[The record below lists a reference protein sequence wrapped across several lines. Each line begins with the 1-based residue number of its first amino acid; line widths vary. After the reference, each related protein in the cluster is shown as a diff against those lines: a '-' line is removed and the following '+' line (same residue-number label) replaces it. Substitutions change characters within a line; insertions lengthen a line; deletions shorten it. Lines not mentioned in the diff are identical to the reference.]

1 MLLSMR
7 RITAKI
13 CVGTAEGKSPIRS
26 LYAADG
32 ALGTIDP
39 AFVAHSSPITMW
51 AHAWWSEWDDA
62 DQLDRTLE
70 AG

>member
-1 MLLSMR
+1 MQR
-7 RITAKI
+7 
-13 CVGTAEGKSPIRS
+13 VGLRFF
-26 LYAADG
+26 LADG
-32 ALGTIDP
+32 AQGTIDP